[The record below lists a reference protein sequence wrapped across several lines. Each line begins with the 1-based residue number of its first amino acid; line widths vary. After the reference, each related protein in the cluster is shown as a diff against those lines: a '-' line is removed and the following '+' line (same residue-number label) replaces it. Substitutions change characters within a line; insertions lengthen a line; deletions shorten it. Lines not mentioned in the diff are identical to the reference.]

1 MIFFTK
7 SFQPSSSLVLVIN
20 FFQKSFLCVK
30 LLSVVGLR
38 PRLCTY
44 CLPFVPF
51 PPTFLTN
58 SKPFLTYKYV
68 TVMHKFGNSTYC
80 QGQIFY
86 FLKSSTSSR
95 LLTPESWNSLNFKA
109 CLKTYTLFVCLF
121 FCEEFILPLEN
132 FSLIWRRHLC
142 RWKATKFDLSSALMA
157 CEGSLR
163 CHIHCDTGLPF
174 IIVISE
180 DPWHSHLFPSF
191 WQWSCHYLFLRLR
204 SVATGDRTPIS
215 CMRGERS
222 TSHLLNYEDLFTQG
236 RSWVCCLWGSCGLKD
251 ELKLISIKPSSNELF
266 SLKL

>member
-1 MIFFTK
+1 
-7 SFQPSSSLVLVIN
+7 
-20 FFQKSFLCVK
+20 
-30 LLSVVGLR
+30 
-38 PRLCTY
+38 
-44 CLPFVPF
+44 
-51 PPTFLTN
+51 
-58 SKPFLTYKYV
+58 
-68 TVMHKFGNSTYC
+68 MHKFGNSTYC

-222 TSHLLNYEDLFTQG
+222 TSTFVELWRSIHPRKIMGMMPLGILRFKGWIEVNIYQTVKQWIVFIETLTTMSMWNVYLDCLIIVSLL
-236 RSWVCCLWGSCGLKD
+236 
-251 ELKLISIKPSSNELF
+251 IIK
-266 SLKL
+266 